1 MEAWIEKALS
11 TWSESETKLNPPAS
25 QNALSSAEAFL
36 DYTFPSDFK
45 ALYLTAN
52 GFEDYE
58 WQQHMFSFWSLERII
73 EESAQFKDQDFIGF
87 CDFLICSSFI
97 GFHKNRP
104 GIYKYYDHIDEY
116 PIADSFAEAVRKINI
131 SDNSIY

>member
-1 MEAWIEKALS
+1 MEGWIEKALS
-11 TWSESETKLNPPAS
+11 MWSDNETKLNPPAS
-25 QNALSSAEAFL
+25 LNTLSNAEAIL
-36 DYTFPSDFK
+36 GYSFPSDFK
-45 ALYLTAN
+45 ALYLIAN

-73 EESAQFKDQDFIGF
+73 EESAQFENQDFIGF

-104 GIYKYYDHIDEY
+104 GIYKYYDCVDEH
-116 PIADSFAEAVRKINI
+116 PIADSFAEVVHKINI